1 MGSVTF
7 YIVHPR
13 IRKRHR
19 QSEKY
24 AAPFRLQ
31 GLGKRFIPSAV
42 WDTPSLLQNDAVFR
56 WIFLIFSPLD
66 YNSINSGKIPG
77 AWTFVKLIV
86 NLQLYGNKGNFPCF
100 LFTNEY
106 LSGGTFIR
114 VGIILVIFPQI
125 ATPAADW
132 NDVFDASNEGPGCP
146 NLDQTDLKSEDCL
159 RLNVYTGK
167 VFFFFLSKLLHTNQ
181 AMYIRTIISF
191 YLSALSSLSISIISN
206 YVNFCTR
213 VFETLIVTRY
223 SNQYKHVF

>member
-1 MGSVTF
+1 MYIRVSGSDTANRKNTRLRF
-7 YIVHPR
+7 DFKAWEKDLFLPR
-13 IRKRHR
+13 CEIRRASYR
-19 QSEKY
+19 TT
-24 AAPFRLQ
+24 PFS
-31 GLGKRFIPSAV
+31 GEF
-42 WDTPSLLQNDAVFR
+42 
-56 WIFLIFSPLD
+56 FLFFSPLD

-191 YLSALSSLSISIISN
+191 YLSALSSLSIGIISN

-223 SNQYKHVF
+223 SNQYKHYSK